1 MDPITI
7 LALANAAVAL
17 AEKAIP
23 VVRDAFAGGQI
34 PDAEAAEWRRKYAA
48 LRALGGDAYAGP
60 DYELSGR

>member
-7 LALANAAVAL
+7 LALANAAIAL

-23 VVRDAFAGGQI
+23 VIRDAFASGEI
-34 PDAEAAEWRRKYAA
+34 PDEEAAAWRDKYNK
-48 LRALGGDAYAGP
+48 LRALGGDAYSGP

>member
-1 MDPITI
+1 METLLLAGGI
-7 LALANAAVAL
+7 LAL

-23 VVRDAFAGGQI
+23 IIRDMFRKGEI

-48 LRALGGDAYAGP
+48 LRALGGEAYSGP